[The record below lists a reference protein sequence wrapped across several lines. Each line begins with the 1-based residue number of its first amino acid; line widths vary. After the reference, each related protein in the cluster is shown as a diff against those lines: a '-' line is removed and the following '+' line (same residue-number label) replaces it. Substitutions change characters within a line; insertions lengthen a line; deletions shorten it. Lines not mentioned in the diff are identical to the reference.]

1 MPLRADQRA
10 YEREDV
16 DPQYLPVG
24 LFPSVGAL
32 LGNYWVLVFFDNR
45 V

>member
-1 MPLRADQRA
+1 MLLRADQRA
-10 YEREDV
+10 YERENI

-24 LFPSVGAL
+24 LFPSTGAL
-32 LGNYWVLVFFDNR
+32 LGNYRGFFDNR